1 MCGGHSP
8 AAGVPGFDRG
18 GDERVARILPSVLRR
33 LEEARRSGGYD
44 RLTARTDG
52 PLLVLAL
59 VFLVVLVLPLVVS
72 DLSRPVR
79 TVLLIANVAIWAAFA
94 ADYLAKL
101 ALALDRRLFVRQH
114 VPDLIV
120 IVVPMLRPLRAFRI
134 IRLLRVAR
142 LGAAAGLMARRSRRS
157 VQARTTTYVVVAVL
171 VLVVVCAALILDM
184 ERGAEGAN
192 IHGFGDALW
201 WAATTV
207 TTVGYGDRF
216 PVTAE
221 GRLVAV
227 LLMLG
232 GIALLGVLTASLAAW
247 FVRSFSEVEE
257 AVEAETQAVSLGLA
271 QITER
276 LDRIEAALADRP
288 STVVPPAEDPRP

>member
-1 MCGGHSP
+1 M
-8 AAGVPGFDRG
+8 
-18 GDERVARILPSVLRR
+18 LRR
-33 LEEARRSGGYD
+33 LEQARQSGGYE

-59 VFLVVLVLPLVVS
+59 VFLVVLVLPLVVP
-72 DLSRPVR
+72 DLPRLVR
-79 TVLLIANVAIWAAFA
+79 TALVVANIAIWGVFA
-94 ADYLAKL
+94 ADYIARL
-101 ALALDRRLFVRQH
+101 ALARDRWLFVRRH
-114 VPDLIV
+114 IPDLV
-120 IVVPMLRPLRAFRI
+120 VVVVPMLRPLRAFRLV
-134 IRLLRVAR
+134 RLLRVAW
-142 LGAAAGLMARRSRRS
+142 LGGAAGLLSRRGRRT

-171 VLVVVCAALILDM
+171 VLVVVCATLILDT

-192 IHGFGDALW
+192 IRNFGDALW

-221 GRLVAV
+221 GRVVAV

-247 FVRSFSEVEE
+247 FVRSFSSVTG
-257 AVEAETQAVSLGLA
+257 AVEAETEAVTVGLA

-276 LDRIEAALADRP
+276 LERIEATLADRP
-288 STVVPPAEDPRP
+288 PSGLPDSRTTREESQRL